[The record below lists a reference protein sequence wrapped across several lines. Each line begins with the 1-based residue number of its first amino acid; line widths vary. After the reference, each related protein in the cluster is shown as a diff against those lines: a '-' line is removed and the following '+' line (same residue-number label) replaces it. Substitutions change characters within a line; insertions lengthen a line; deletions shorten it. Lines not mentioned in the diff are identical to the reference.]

1 MAAQI
6 AIGTRGECQ
15 LAAGSGTERRREVRY
30 PDYRGRMPDVTVR
43 PLLPAEHGEVGKLRE
58 RTVAAY
64 RSVPGDAHTSS
75 GYEGTLRDVG
85 ARARDAVGL
94 VAVGNEGTLLERD
107 GGAGIRMLAV
117 SPAAHRR
124 GVGRAIVEHTA
135 PSMTAARGL
144 YGTLS
149 FARARHLDG
158 LVPGA
163 KLMA

>member
-1 MAAQI
+1 
-6 AIGTRGECQ
+6 
-15 LAAGSGTERRREVRY
+15 
-30 PDYRGRMPDVTVR
+30 MPDVTVR

-75 GYEGTLRDVG
+75 GSEGTLRDVG

-94 VAVGNEGTLLERD
+94 VAVGNEGTLLGGVASVPGPEPLAELERD

-124 GVGRAIVEHTA
+124 GVGRALVEHTA